1 MFNNN
6 GIGTYTEQRR
16 LRARSDGPSRQHLSK
31 HAGRVVDFQDHPN
44 RKPAVLTVT
53 QPLTPGRP
61 IPATPDRPQP
71 TRRSTIPSCSP
82 GESLNTWIKHTYGG
96 RLTPREKAL
105 KHFPFKVPTDMTH
118 ASPYRRLRDHG
129 EFVATS
135 GIGMSADKLK
145 RLRTFYRNVRDNN
158 LVVASVLIQ
167 KLAGLNSAASGSF
180 RAL

>member
-16 LRARSDGPSRQHLSK
+16 LRACLGGPSRQHLSK
-31 HAGRVVDFQDHPN
+31 HAGRVADFQDHPN

-82 GESLNTWIKHTYGG
+82 GESLNRRQPWNMGHLIADLSRTHTVIAPDLPG
-96 RLTPREKAL
+96 
-105 KHFPFKVPTDMTH
+105 
-118 ASPYRRLRDHG
+118 HG
-129 EFVATS
+129 ESDPPAGDYS
-135 GIGMSADKLK
+135 LGAHACAM
-145 RLRTFYRNVRDNN
+145 RD
-158 LVVASVLIQ
+158 LLLSWFS
-167 KLAGLNSAASGSF
+167 LAGHSLGAASLCRRSISSPNASTG
-180 RAL
+180 